1 MPSGPTFVI
10 VGASLAGA
18 RAAEGLRTEGF
29 EGQIILIG
37 HESHYPYE
45 RPPLSKGYLLG
56 TEDRDSFVVHEQ
68 AWYADHGVDLRL
80 GTGVTAI
87 DRDLRQLTLSTGE
100 TLGYDKL
107 LLTTGATPRLLPVPG
122 ATANGVMYL
131 RSVDDSDRLRQTL
144 ASASSVVVVGAGWI
158 GPEVAPVFA
167 DLHREHGVDLR
178 LGAEVERI
186 NVSADGVTGVR
197 LADGTELSA
206 D

>member
-29 EGQIILIG
+29 EGQIVLIG

-68 AWYADHGVDLRL
+68 SWYADHGVDLRL

-87 DRDLRQLTLSTGE
+87 DRELRQLTLSTGE

-107 LLTTGATPRLLPVPG
+107 LLTTGAFFSPAPNWPYPRS
-122 ATANGVMYL
+122 AEHTA
-131 RSVDDSDRLRQTL
+131 
-144 ASASSVVVVGAGWI
+144 
-158 GPEVAPVFA
+158 
-167 DLHREHGVDLR
+167 
-178 LGAEVERI
+178 
-186 NVSADGVTGVR
+186 
-197 LADGTELSA
+197 
-206 D
+206 